1 MPLPSPPDPFVND
14 DARWEPYQPPQS
26 FDDELSMPDLTPSTL
41 KSFLRE
47 TAKLAATRLH
57 TNPMPAKPTTDGAPI
72 DVVRYV

>member
-1 MPLPSPPDPFVND
+1 
-14 DARWEPYQPPQS
+14 
-26 FDDELSMPDLTPSTL
+26 MPDLTPSTL